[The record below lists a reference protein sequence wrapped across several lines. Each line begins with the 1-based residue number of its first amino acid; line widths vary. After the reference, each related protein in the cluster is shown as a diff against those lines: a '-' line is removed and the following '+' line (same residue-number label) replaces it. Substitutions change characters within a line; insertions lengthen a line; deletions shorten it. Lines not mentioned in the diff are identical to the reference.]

1 MATRSSGRADPASST
16 ATGQRG
22 AKLRLFGI
30 VEMYLLYESSLTLR
44 TLERDA
50 QGTSNQCTVHQSAGP
65 LRYLMP
71 VGRLYWLDRPSVDVR
86 RVTGGPLPG

>member
-50 QGTSNQCTVHQSAGP
+50 QGTSSA
-65 LRYLMP
+65 RCI
-71 VGRLYWLDRPSVDVR
+71 S
-86 RVTGGPLPG
+86 RVTPLPDACRSPVLA